1 MRSDPAGRADRSHE
15 ERGRTTMTQVP
26 DQVPD
31 LPAPAGASVPAA
43 LAAAPPL
50 IAAEQQSAYDELLA
64 RVTETLKPADVL
76 EHVFIRDIVDLV
88 WEVLRLRRLKANL
101 MATAAQAGVARLL
114 APLLDEPERAA
125 RDFAARRPGSTEQVE
140 AALAQAGFG
149 ADHVAAASFSA
160 CLFDFE
166 RLERMTAAAEARRNA
181 ALYQL
186 DVHRASLAMRLRRRL
201 AELEDFEL
209 RLPAPAAS
217 TRGAAA

>member
-1 MRSDPAGRADRSHE
+1 
-15 ERGRTTMTQVP
+15 MTQVP

-31 LPAPAGASVPAA
+31 LPAPAGALAPVPAA
-43 LAAAPPL
+43 LAAPPPL
-50 IAAEQQSAYDELLA
+50 IAGEQQSAYDELVA
-64 RVTETLKPADVL
+64 RVNASLKPADVL
-76 EHVFIRDIVDLV
+76 EHVFIRDVVDLA
-88 WEVLRLRRLKANL
+88 WEVLRLRRLKASL

-114 APLLDEPERAA
+114 EPLLDEPERAA
-125 RDFAARRPGSTEQVE
+125 RDFAARRPGSAEQVE

-149 ADHVAAASFSA
+149 ADHVAAASLRA

-186 DVHRASLAMRLRRRL
+186 ELHRASLAMRLRRRL

-209 RLPAPAAS
+209 RLLAPAAS
-217 TRGAAA
+217 TRGAPG

>member
-1 MRSDPAGRADRSHE
+1 
-15 ERGRTTMTQVP
+15 MTQVP

-50 IAAEQQSAYDELLA
+50 IAGEQQAAYDELVA
-64 RVTETLKPADVL
+64 RVNASLKPADVL
-76 EHVFIRDIVDLV
+76 EHVFIRDVVDLA
-88 WEVLRLRRLKANL
+88 WEVLRLRRLKASL

-114 APLLDEPERAA
+114 EPLLDEPERAA
-125 RDFAARRPGSTEQVE
+125 RDFAARRPGSAEQVE

-149 ADHVAAASFSA
+149 ADYVAAASLRA

-186 DVHRASLAMRLRRRL
+186 EMHRASLAMRLRRRL
-201 AELEDFEL
+201 AELDDAEL
-209 RLPAPAAS
+209 RLLAPAAS
-217 TRGAAA
+217 TRGAPA

>member
-1 MRSDPAGRADRSHE
+1 MHIRSDSAGRAYRSHY
-15 ERGRTTMTQVP
+15 ERGRTTMT
-26 DQVPD
+26 QVPD

-64 RVTETLKPADVL
+64 RVSETLKPADVL

-125 RDFAARRPGSTEQVE
+125 RDFAARRPGSAEQVE

-186 DVHRASLAMRLRRRL
+186 DVHRASLAMRLRRRH
-201 AELEDFEL
+201 AELEDVEL

>member
-101 MATAAQAGVARLL
+101 MATAAPAGSSRSK
-114 APLLDEPERAA
+114 PRW
-125 RDFAARRPGSTEQVE
+125 RR
-140 AALAQAGFG
+140 
-149 ADHVAAASFSA
+149 
-160 CLFDFE
+160 
-166 RLERMTAAAEARRNA
+166 
-181 ALYQL
+181 
-186 DVHRASLAMRLRRRL
+186 RASARITSPPR
-201 AELEDFEL
+201 AS
-209 RLPAPAAS
+209 APVSSTSSAS
-217 TRGAAA
+217 SA